1 MYETRIDEKTSAEVA
16 EVKYQTLFL
25 CCVSGLLLVSYF
37 FVILPFLILL
47 EKSNNCD
54 FTRRPITKYYN
65 VDYRQLDVVQLSK
78 VCVN

>member
-1 MYETRIDEKTSAEVA
+1 MLK
-16 EVKYQTLFL
+16 
-25 CCVSGLLLVSYF
+25 LLRLDIKPCFYVVFQDCYSCHTF
-37 FVILPFLILL
+37 FVILPFLMLL